1 MPRQTLPAVVE
12 LFKFY
17 GASVGMADQHLVE
30 FVEFSAFAR
39 DAGVYGGA
47 RSPIDHALL
56 TECFA
61 EACEIPVTNVV
72 THMALPQFLSA
83 VIWLAE
89 VVKHSGH
96 TGRISARN
104 CRLDGDGESATRHL
118 ACGGPWEGRAL
129 GRN

>member
-1 MPRQTLPAVVE
+1 M
-12 LFKFY
+12 
-17 GASVGMADQHLVE
+17 E

-72 THMALPQFLSA
+72 EAHMALPQFLSA
-83 VIWLAE
+83 PLFGSPKSSSTFGAHRVA
-89 VVKHSGH
+89 
-96 TGRISARN
+96 SARGTAGA
-104 CRLDGDGESATRHL
+104 DGDR
-118 ACGGPWEGRAL
+118 
-129 GRN
+129 